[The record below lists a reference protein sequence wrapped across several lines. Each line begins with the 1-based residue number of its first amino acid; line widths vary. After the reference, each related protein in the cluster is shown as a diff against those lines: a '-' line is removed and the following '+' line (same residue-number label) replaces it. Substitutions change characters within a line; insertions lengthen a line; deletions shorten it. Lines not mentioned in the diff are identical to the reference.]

1 MTVRLFALSI
11 RRSLSVTK
19 TKPGTWLDSLD
30 LHAGVLEHPSN
41 VARIGW
47 AINDT
52 DQEGKPQV
60 VYYQSG
66 VGSQGGALMR
76 VAGGLTGSGVKENI
90 REAYSFL
97 ATNYIDRDEIFL
109 IGFSRG
115 AFTAR
120 SVGGIVGD
128 LGLLT
133 KSGLPYFGE
142 IFEDY
147 IHREDD
153 DYRPKYPNTPF
164 PHKPPFG
171 KEYVRQLETVR
182 KLDFLM

>member
-1 MTVRLFALSI
+1 MKI
-11 RRSLSVTK
+11 R
-19 TKPGTWLDSLD
+19 D
-30 LHAGVLEHPSN
+30 GVLEHPSN

-47 AINDT
+47 AINDL
-52 DQEGKPQV
+52 DRNGKPQI

-66 VGSQGGALMR
+66 VGSHGGPLMR
-76 VAGGLTGSGVKENI
+76 VAGGLTGSGIKENI

-97 ATNYIDRDEIFL
+97 ATNFIEGDEIFL
-109 IGFSRG
+109 LGFSRG

-120 SVGGIVGD
+120 SVGGLIID

-153 DYRPKYPNTPF
+153 DYKPQYPNTPF
-164 PHKPPFG
+164 PNKPSFHDPS
-171 KEYVRQLETVR
+171 YVRQLEAVR
-182 KLDFLM
+182 NQTFCCNPMRLTENSGA

>member
-1 MTVRLFALSI
+1 
-11 RRSLSVTK
+11 
-19 TKPGTWLDSLD
+19 
-30 LHAGVLEHPSN
+30 VLEHPSN

-60 VYYQSG
+60 VYYQAG

-76 VAGGLTGSGVKENI
+76 VAGGLTGDGVKENI

-97 ATNYIDRDEIFL
+97 ATNYIEGDEIFL

-120 SVGGIVGD
+120 SVGGLVGD
-128 LGLLT
+128 IGLLT

-153 DYRPKYPNTPF
+153 YYKPKYPNIPF
-164 PHKPPFG
+164 PNKPPFG
-171 KEYVRQLETVR
+171 KSYVRQLETVR
-182 KLDFLM
+182 WLNLIM

>member
-1 MTVRLFALSI
+1 M
-11 RRSLSVTK
+11 
-19 TKPGTWLDSLD
+19 
-30 LHAGVLEHPSN
+30 LEHPSN

-47 AINDT
+47 AINDA

-60 VYYQSG
+60 VYYQAG
-66 VGSQGGALMR
+66 VGSQGGPLMR
-76 VAGGLTGSGVKENI
+76 VAGGLTGSGIEDNI

-97 ATNYIDRDEIFL
+97 ATNYLDKDEIFL

-115 AFTAR
+115 AYTAR
-120 SVGGIVGD
+120 SVGGIVGG

-133 KSGLPYFGE
+133 KSGLPYFAE

-147 IHREDD
+147 IHREDN
-153 DYRPKYPNTPF
+153 DYRPKYPDVPF

-171 KEYVRQLETVR
+171 KEYVRQLERV
-182 KLDFLM
+182 